1 MASGSE
7 GNKHLTQ
14 AWQLRLPHT
23 LPVSSDN
30 EKLLRFYSP
39 LNQMLFAS
47 WGKRLNRYKNPC

>member
-14 AWQLRLPHT
+14 AWQLQLPHT

-30 EKLLRFYSP
+30 EKLPRFTVHLTRCS
-39 LNQMLFAS
+39 LLLGAK
-47 WGKRLNRYKNPC
+47 G

>member
-14 AWQLRLPHT
+14 AWQLQLPYT
-23 LPVSSDN
+23 LSVSSDN

-47 WGKRLNRYKNPC
+47 